1 MIDFIPLL
9 NKGCKNNPSLTD
21 ICVLVL
27 TKLIVEGVV
36 NDIRLELEKIPEQ
49 TIKEPKIEITPLLLV
64 YKEKK
69 VLLGLAALITIKSP
83 AIIGVGA

>member
-1 MIDFIPLL
+1 VIDFIPLL

-49 TIKEPKIEITPLLLV
+49 TIEEPKI
-64 YKEKK
+64 
-69 VLLGLAALITIKSP
+69 
-83 AIIGVGA
+83 